1 MEQRELFTG
10 CENRIIITGD
20 LRREILE
27 RYGCTYAT
35 LKSALEFK
43 TETAFS
49 RELRRYALERGGE
62 LWQRIMT
69 SENQNQ
75 EQ

>member
-1 MEQRELFTG
+1 MFG
-10 CENRIIITGD
+10 GGENRIIITGA

-35 LKSALEFK
+35 LKSALEYK
-43 TETAFS
+43 TNTAFG

-62 LWQRIMT
+62 LWQHMKRN
-69 SENQNQ
+69 ENQNQ
-75 EQ
+75 EL